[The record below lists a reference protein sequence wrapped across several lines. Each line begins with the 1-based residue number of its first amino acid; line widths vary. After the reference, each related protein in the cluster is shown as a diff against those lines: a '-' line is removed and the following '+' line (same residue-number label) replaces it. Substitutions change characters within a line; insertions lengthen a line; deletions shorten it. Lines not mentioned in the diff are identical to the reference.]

1 MTTDLQQF
9 LNTNAC
15 GTLDDLITALR
26 CHVRANGGV
35 WMHPDLATAD
45 PEKIRSTTHLFEIQA
60 LGIFAAGFTL
70 PEAAKNWRKIATY
83 AAFGDTPFP
92 PAPMAQ
98 LPSTDAIG
106 AAPHQQVA

>member
-9 LNTNAC
+9 LNTNARR
-15 GTLDDLITALR
+15 TLDDLITALR
-26 CHVRANGGV
+26 DHVRANGDV
-35 WMHPDLATAD
+35 WMQPDLVTAD
-45 PEKIRSTTHLFEIQA
+45 PDKVRSSTHQFEIKA
-60 LGIFAAGFTL
+60 FGIFAADFTL
-70 PEAAKNWRKIATY
+70 TKAAINWRKIAIY